1 MKTDLSFEKNVI
13 QPFFFLYLILVAF
26 KNSDKKCI
34 DRCT

>member
-13 QPFFFLYLILVAF
+13 QPFFLYLILVAF

>member
-13 QPFFFLYLILVAF
+13 QLFFLYLILVAF